1 MFFLF
6 VLVSTD
12 IPRGVWKKSERF
24 MVSQENESDKL
35 RRKFLKRL
43 SNMNKNERS
52 GIQIWTDFRAL
63 KAAKQVAILLD
74 AMEYMDKFGLPQT
87 DCLAH
92 AMGYTKEDHL
102 FYTKG
107 TAVTNI

>member
-1 MFFLF
+1 M
-6 VLVSTD
+6 
-12 IPRGVWKKSERF
+12 
-24 MVSQENESDKL
+24 
-35 RRKFLKRL
+35 
-43 SNMNKNERS
+43 NERS

-92 AMGYTKEDHL
+92 AMGYEKDIDLYFKINSKLEHGL
-102 FYTKG
+102 
-107 TAVTNI
+107 